1 MRPSRLAL
9 CALALALVSCSSAAP
24 KPRSFRFPDD
34 RRVLIWSDGQLALE
48 LPDGRRPFVLPPAAG
63 LVVSR
68 YDVSASGPLGI
79 WRFRERSRTR
89 EDGSAV
95 PKRVRLEASGD
106 PRVGEEDSVVVDFV
120 YARDDD
126 TNFTARLT
134 VRADGEERTRFRV
147 ELLGDT
153 AEVTS
158 IAVPV
163 LCEADATFH
172 GFGEQYEATNQ
183 RGEAFSLFVSEQ
195 GIGREGGGLFEFE
208 GDEHTTYFPMPYWLD
223 ARGHGVLFE
232 TDQRV
237 NVSLCVPDEDG
248 EPELGTDLEDS
259 GIAFVEVVSGAPVE
273 WVVFHGPSPLDVV
286 RQLGDVVG
294 RPAPMPDWAF
304 GTWIASQG
312 GQESIE
318 EEVADLEEHGIPWS
332 ALWVQDWTGIRM
344 NIDGGFGVEYR
355 WEADEALYPRLREFI
370 GELHAD
376 GKKFLAYANP
386 FVDPSLP
393 NHFDEMDEMGL
404 LVRDPMGASYQFTAP
419 NSPTLM
425 AGHPDLTNPATV
437 AYVKAALRA
446 MVDDY
451 GIDGWMHDFS
461 EWNPLDAV
469 MSDGS
474 DPMGFHNRYPIE
486 WQRMAREVLDEARPD
501 GDYAFF
507 ARAGWTGVQRVAQI
521 HWAGDQEATWSVH
534 DGLPTVVPALLN
546 MGLSGQPNVTHDV
559 AGFSGGPNDKELFQR
574 WTELGAFTPIFRTH
588 DGNKKMENW
597 TWSSDAETIAHF
609 RRFARVHDALA
620 PLFRE
625 LAAESQRTG
634 APILRH
640 PMLVFPEDRA
650 TWDLTQEMMIGDDLY
665 VAPVVEQGATSRTLY
680 LPPGT
685 WFHVW
690 TGTSYEGGREI
701 TVDAPIG
708 QPPVFSRGEDRAD
721 LRAIE

>member
-1 MRPSRLAL
+1 MSRVSLLLAL
-9 CALALALVSCSSAAP
+9 TALFACSKPEP
-24 KPRSFRFPDD
+24 KPRTFRFADG
-34 RRVLIWSDGQLALE
+34 RAVVVSWDGQVALE
-48 LPDGRRPFVLPPAAG
+48 LPDGRRPFVIPPFEG
-63 LVVSR
+63 PIVSR
-68 YDVSASGPLGI
+68 YDVEANGPLAI
-79 WRFRERSRTR
+79 WSFRERTRT
-89 EDGSAV
+89 DAAGDPV
-95 PKRVRLEASGD
+95 PKRVRLDA
-106 PRVGEEDSVVVDFV
+106 VGEPRLDADGTLVIGFAYDPGPPST
-120 YARDDD
+120 D
-126 TNFTARLT
+126 TSFSARLH
-134 VRADGEERTRFRV
+134 VREDGPDRTAFRL
-147 ELLGDT
+147 ELLGET

-158 IAVPV
+158 VAVPV
-163 LCEADATFH
+163 LCESDATFH
-172 GFGEQYEATNQ
+172 GFGEQYNATNQ
-183 RGEAFSLFVSEQ
+183 RGEAFGLFVSEQ
-195 GIGREGGGLFEFE
+195 GIGREPGGFFPVAGN
-208 GDEHTTYFPMPYWLD
+208 DHTTYFPMPYWLD
-223 ARGHGVLFE
+223 ARGHGVLFT

-248 EPELGTDLEDS
+248 DAEGVDFEDS
-259 GIAFVEVVSGAPVE
+259 GVAFVEVVTAEPIE
-273 WVVFHGPSPLDVV
+273 WVVFHGPTPLDVV

-294 RPAPMPDWAF
+294 RPAPMPEWAF

-312 GQESIE
+312 GQASIE
-318 EEVADLEEHGIPWS
+318 QEVADLAEHGVPWS
-332 ALWVQDWTGIRM
+332 ALWVQDWTGIRR
-344 NIDGGFGVEYR
+344 NVDGGFGVEYR
-355 WEADEALYPRLREFI
+355 WEADEELYPTLREFI
-370 GELHAD
+370 EDLHAD

-393 NHFDEMDEMGL
+393 NHFDAMDAAGL
-404 LVRDPMGASYQFTAP
+404 LVRDPMGASYRFTAP

-425 AGHPDLTNPATV
+425 AGHPDLTNPAAV
-437 AYVKAALRA
+437 AYVQDALRA
-446 MVDDY
+446 MVDDF

-474 DPMGFHNRYPIE
+474 DPIGYHNRYPIE

-507 ARAGWTGVQRVAQI
+507 ARAGWTGVQGVAQI
-521 HWAGDQEATWSVH
+521 HWVGDQEATWSEH

-546 MGLSGQPNVTHDV
+546 LGLSGQPNVTHDV
-559 AGFSGGPNDKELFQR
+559 AGFSGGPSDQELFQR

-597 TWSSDAETIAHF
+597 TWSSNAETIAHF
-609 RRFARVHDALA
+609 RRFARVHQALA

-625 LAAESQRTG
+625 LADESQRTG

-650 TWDLTQEMMIGDDLY
+650 SWDVSHEMMIGDALY
-665 VAPVVEQGATSRTLY
+665 VAPVIEPGATTRTLY

-690 TGTSYEGGREI
+690 TGESYEGGQEI

-708 QPPVFSRGEDRAD
+708 SPPVFSRGEDRAD

>member
-1 MRPSRLAL
+1 
-9 CALALALVSCSSAAP
+9 
-24 KPRSFRFPDD
+24 
-34 RRVLIWSDGQLALE
+34 
-48 LPDGRRPFVLPPAAG
+48 GRRPFTIPPLEG
-63 LVVSR
+63 VIVSR
-68 YDVSASGPLGI
+68 YDVEASGPLGI
-79 WRFRERSRTR
+79 WRFRERTRT
-89 EDGSAV
+89 DASGTPV
-95 PKRVRLEASGD
+95 PKRVRLDAFGQ
-106 PRVGEEDSVVVDFV
+106 PRADADGSVIVDFSYRPAEV
-120 YARDDD
+120 GVLD
-126 TNFTARLT
+126 TSFSARLT
-134 VRADGEERTRFRV
+134 IRADGDERTAFRL
-147 ELLGDT
+147 ELLGETD
-153 AEVTS
+153 EVTS

-163 LCEADATFH
+163 LCETEGTFH
-172 GFGEQYEATNQ
+172 GFGEQYGATNQ
-183 RGEAFSLFVSEQ
+183 RGEAFTLFVSEQ
-195 GIGREGGGLFEFE
+195 GIGREGNFFEVE
-208 GDEHTTYFPMPYWLD
+208 GDAHTTYFPMPYWLD
-223 ARGHGVLFE
+223 ANGHGVLFD

-237 NVSLCVPDEDG
+237 NVSLCVPDDDGVDDVDFEDG
-248 EPELGTDLEDS
+248 
-259 GIAFVEVVSGAPVE
+259 GIAYVEVVSAAPVE
-273 WVVFHGPSPLDVV
+273 WTVFHGPTPLDVV

-294 RPAPMPDWAF
+294 RPAALPDWAF

-312 GQESIE
+312 GQAAIE
-318 EEVADLEEHGIPWS
+318 QEVADLAEHDVPWS

-355 WEADEALYPRLREFI
+355 WEADETLYPRLREFI
-370 GELHAD
+370 GELHTD

-393 NHFDEMDEMGL
+393 NHFDDMDSMGL
-404 LVRDPMGASYQFTAP
+404 LVRDPDGGSYEFTAP
-419 NSPTLM
+419 NSPTLR
-425 AGHPDLTNPATV
+425 AGHPDFTNPAAV

-446 MVDDY
+446 MVDDF

-461 EWNPLDAV
+461 EWNPLDAA

-474 DPMGFHNRYPIE
+474 DPMGFHNRYAIE

-507 ARAGWTGVQRVAQI
+507 ARAGWTGVQSVAQI
-521 HWAGDQEATWSVH
+521 HWAGDQEATWSEH

-546 MGLSGQPNVTHDV
+546 LGLSGQPNVTHDV
-559 AGFSGGPNDKELFQR
+559 AGFSGGPSEKELFQR

-625 LAAESQRTG
+625 LADESQRTG
-634 APILRH
+634 APMLRH
-640 PMLVFPEDRA
+640 PMLVFPDDRA
-650 TWDLTQEMMIGDDLY
+650 TWDLHQEMMIGESLY

-680 LPPGT
+680 LPRGT

-690 TGTSYEGGREI
+690 TGTSYEGGQEI

-708 QPPVFSRGEDRAD
+708 QPPVFSRGEDRVD
-721 LRAIE
+721 LRSIE